1 MVFTQDILRRFTVR
15 QDSAALLA
23 GRYST
28 VMIATIAAGMALFV
42 PSVIKGLLVCYNIWA
57 PAILPALF
65 LGLWIRRPRPLAGIL
80 SMTVGTV
87 VAILLQLE
95 TFVKTR
101 WVDPSGV
108 GLFAGGLCRGPLRQG
123 LLRRATD

>member
-1 MVFTQDILRRFTVR
+1 
-15 QDSAALLA
+15 
-23 GRYST
+23 
-28 VMIATIAAGMALFV
+28 MIATIAAGMALFV

-65 LGLWIRRPRPLAGIL
+65 LGLWIRHPRPLAGIL

-95 TFVKTR
+95 TFVKTE
-101 WVDPSGV
+101 V
-108 GLFAGGLCRGPLRQG
+108 GSILPALVCSLAAYAVGHFAQG
-123 LLRRATD
+123 LLRRANR